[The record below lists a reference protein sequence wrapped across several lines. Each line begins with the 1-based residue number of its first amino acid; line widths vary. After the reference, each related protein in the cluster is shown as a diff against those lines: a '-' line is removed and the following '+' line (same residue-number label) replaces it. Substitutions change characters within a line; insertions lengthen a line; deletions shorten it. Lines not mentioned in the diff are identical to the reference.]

1 MLRNFFILAG
11 TDVSRAV
18 DFGNTGGG
26 GWNNQIQILRSVS
39 KWYSHT
45 SANE

>member
-1 MLRNFFILAG
+1 MLCNFCILAG
-11 TDVSRAV
+11 KDVSRAV
-18 DFGNTGGG
+18 DCGNTGGG
-26 GWNNQIQILRSVS
+26 GNNQIQILRSVS